1 MLLQNTPLFGNFL
14 LQLFEAIIII
24 MMMMMI
30 IIIIIIIIIINN
42 NNNNNNNSNNSSSD
56 NNNNNNNMI
65 LINIQFSINGYIFH
79 QLTNICVK
87 KIKLLN

>member
-14 LQLFEAIIII
+14 LKVFEV
-24 MMMMMI
+24 
-30 IIIIIIIIIINN
+30 IIIIIIIIINNDN

-56 NNNNNNNMI
+56 NNNNNNNNNNMI